1 METFISLVHSFVKES
16 RNSLVLL
23 HGERVIW
30 IERCSRELG
39 NEWLYDTITT
49 WDDVKDSTD
58 RLSKALVGERELI
71 KVVCYYSSS
80 NGSSWDGNL

>member
-1 METFISLVHSFVKES
+1 MPSQSSNVDFYLRFGPKVN
-16 RNSLVLL
+16 RQQLL
-23 HGERVIW
+23 IVRTPLKKPAAV
-30 IERCSRELG
+30 STL
-39 NEWLYDTITT
+39 LPL
-49 WDDVKDSTD
+49 KDSTD

>member
-1 METFISLVHSFVKES
+1 MNGGSTFVDPIGH
-16 RNSLVLL
+16 N
-23 HGERVIW
+23 
-30 IERCSRELG
+30 
-39 NEWLYDTITT
+39 YTT
-49 WDDVKDSTD
+49 VGTFRTKDSTD